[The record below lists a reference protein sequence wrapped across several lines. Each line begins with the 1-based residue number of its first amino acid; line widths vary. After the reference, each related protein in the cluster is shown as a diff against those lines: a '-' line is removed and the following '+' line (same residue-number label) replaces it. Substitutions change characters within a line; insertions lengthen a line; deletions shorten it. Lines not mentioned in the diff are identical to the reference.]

1 VGHRLFLPQ
10 KVVWWDVWTR
20 GLQRKH
26 NSRQRS
32 SWRKMKLTNHSNE
45 QMKYTSQPHEILSPK
60 LMTSQRRDVVR
71 GIQPKFVYQSTSP
84 NYYEPMQH

>member
-1 VGHRLFLPQ
+1 
-10 KVVWWDVWTR
+10 
-20 GLQRKH
+20 
-26 NSRQRS
+26 
-32 SWRKMKLTNHSNE
+32 MKLTNHSNE